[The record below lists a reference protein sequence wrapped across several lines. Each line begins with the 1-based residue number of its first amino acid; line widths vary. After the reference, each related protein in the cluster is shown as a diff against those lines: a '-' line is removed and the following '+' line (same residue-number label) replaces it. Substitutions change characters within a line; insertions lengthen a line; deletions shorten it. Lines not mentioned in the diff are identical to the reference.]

1 MKQSNLGQENSNIES
16 ANEKDKEDVVFAED
30 SALNTAVGNDGGD
43 IPGPAN
49 KKRHGCVTAWFI
61 LMLIGSTLGL
71 LINFAVGFYYPHN
84 IFILLSVGQLGCI
97 ISMFNWKRAGFWY
110 YAIICIIA
118 AFINMSVGVEIAAI
132 IGGLLSPVILYG
144 ILQIEDGGRTSW
156 DQLD

>member
-1 MKQSNLGQENSNIES
+1 MKQSNLGQENSNTES
-16 ANEKDKEDVVFAED
+16 FNEKDKEDVVFAED
-30 SALNTAVGNDGGD
+30 SAINTLRNKEDED
-43 IPGPAN
+43 KSTY

-118 AFINMSVGVEIAAI
+118 AFINMSIGVEIAAI